1 LNKQNKNPQKI
12 AFNSLENTRKNLE
25 NIEKSELD
33 DMHSLK
39 TSLSLISADA
49 LLHPLK
55 DEEFEESAKEIE
67 EMTLE
72 EKKEHLERLRNMAF
86 RKLDSKKVFK

>member
-1 LNKQNKNPQKI
+1 MNKQNTNPQKI
-12 AFNSLENTRKNLE
+12 AFNSLENTRKTLE
-25 NIEKSELD
+25 NIEESELD
-33 DMHSLK
+33 DMQSLK
-39 TSLSLISADA
+39 TSLSLISADT

-55 DEEFEESAKEIE
+55 DEEFEESAKKIE

-86 RKLDSKKVFK
+86 RKLDSKKVFE